1 MTAGSSECTSGFP
14 TPTCNCLLRIKIL
27 TGINANRFLNIDT
40 CSTNT
45 WSVKT
50 DTGALVTCP
59 SLLATNAQIFIDAWW
74 VSQPST
80 NIMPGFRCTLTAS
93 GATAV
98 ICLIINT
105 LKLELLKIEIFEN
118 VDKNRFQ

>member
-1 MTAGSSECTSGFP
+1 MYNSGSVEVTGGFSQCSPGNP

-27 TGINANRFLNIDT
+27 TGAYANQFVVIDT

-45 WSVKT
+45 WSIQT
-50 DTGALVTCP
+50 HTGALVTCP
-59 SLLATNAQIFIDAWW
+59 SLLATNAQLFLDAWW

-80 NIMPGFRCTLTAS
+80 IIMPGFRCTLTAS

-98 ICLIINT
+98 KNFIINSV
-105 LKLELLKIEIFEN
+105 KIRIIF
-118 VDKNRFQ
+118 

>member
-1 MTAGSSECTSGFP
+1 MYNSGSVEVTAGFSECTSGFP

-59 SLLATNAQIFIDAWW
+59 SLLATNAQIFLDAWW

-80 NIMPGFRCTLTAS
+80 IIMPGFRCTLTAS

-105 LKLELLKIEIFEN
+105 LKLELSF
-118 VDKNRFQ
+118 KN